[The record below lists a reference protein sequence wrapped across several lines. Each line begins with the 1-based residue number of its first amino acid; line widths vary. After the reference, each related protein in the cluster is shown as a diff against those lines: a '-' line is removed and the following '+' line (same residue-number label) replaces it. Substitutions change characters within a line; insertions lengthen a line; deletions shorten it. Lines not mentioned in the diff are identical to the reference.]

1 MVPLVLIIDDENINR
16 FLHKAFI
23 IKSGL
28 NDSPLCFCSGLEAY
42 QYLNLHHVRFEH
54 CLIFLDLNMPLMSG
68 WKFLTMLENSYF
80 KAKLKVVIL
89 SSSMDATDFK
99 KANKSPLVIHYFEKP
114 LTLEKCREIAE
125 GAHYK
130 NPALLRNL

>member
-1 MVPLVLIIDDENINR
+1 MAPLVLIVDDENINL

-28 NDSPLCFCSGLEAY
+28 NDSPVCFCSGLEAY

-54 CLIFLDLNMPLMSG
+54 CLILLDLNMPLMTG
-68 WKFLTMLENSYF
+68 WQFLTILENSYF

-89 SSSMDATDFK
+89 SSSMNATDLK
-99 KANKSPLVIHYFEKP
+99 KANKSPLVIHYLEKP

-125 GAHYK
+125 GVGYYSSASV
-130 NPALLRNL
+130 RNL